1 MKCDCIS
8 KNKLALA
15 SHAANHGVTN
25 PIITFDNSVLIL
37 SGAGSEGIGMTFIC
51 KGDAPKK
58 FTTQKGQS
66 MTILAAF
73 CPFCG
78 EATK

>member
-1 MKCDCIS
+1 MNCDCNE

-25 PIITFDNSVLIL
+25 PKITFDHSVLVLI
-37 SGAGSEGIGMTFIC
+37 GKGSENIGLTYTC
-51 KGDAPKK
+51 RGDAPKK
-58 FTTQKGQS
+58 ATTQKGMP

-78 EATK
+78 VAT